1 MEMKRFF
8 WLGSKLLSSTFQA
21 APVGLKE
28 DENGISDHLNL
39 IEGKYNGINFPV
51 IFKQDYGKNL
61 TDILDTGHAGLF
73 LISDRMKKILE
84 DSGLTGWQTF
94 PIKLFDKKG
103 SEVLGYHGFSVV
115 GHCGPINYEKS
126 EIIEKRR
133 VPTGPLCKFYKGV
146 FVDNLD
152 GMDFFIPDTTKFIF
166 ITKKAADILKENK
179 ITNMRLENLANMEM
193 SYRMS

>member
-8 WLGSKLLSSTFQA
+8 RLGSKLLSSTFQA
-21 APVGLKE
+21 GPVNLKE
-28 DENGISDHLNL
+28 DEDGISDHLNL

-73 LISDRMKKILE
+73 LISNRMKKILE
-84 DSGLTGWQTF
+84 DDQLTGWKTF
-94 PIKLFDKKG
+94 SIKLYDKK
-103 SEVLGYHGFSVV
+103 ENEILGYHGFSVT
-115 GHCGPINYEKS
+115 GHSSPINYEKS

-133 VPTGPLCKFYKGV
+133 VPTGPLCKFYRGV

-166 ITKKAADILKENK
+166 ITEKAADILTKNK
-179 ITNMRLENLANMEM
+179 ITNMRLENLVDMEM
-193 SYRMS
+193 SVE